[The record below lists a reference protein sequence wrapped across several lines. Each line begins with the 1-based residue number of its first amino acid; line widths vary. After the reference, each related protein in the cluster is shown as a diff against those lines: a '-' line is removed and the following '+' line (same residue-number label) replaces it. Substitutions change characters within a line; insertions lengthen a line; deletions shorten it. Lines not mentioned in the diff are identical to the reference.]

1 MIYVYNRNVESFS
14 VMDNNYPIYRGAS
27 ILGNPYTHLPVKDT
41 KAMFQCK
48 TREEAIEKYDK
59 YFDLMYGRNVEF
71 TKVVDEMYEKYKN
84 GEDLFLEC
92 YCKKYSC
99 FEFHD
104 DETICHGDVIKK
116 KLQNML
122 IKEKYNGYKK
132 NSKRI
137 Y

>member
-1 MIYVYNRNVESFS
+1 MIYVYNRNVEDFS
-14 VMDNNYPIYRGAS
+14 MLKNNYYIGREN
-27 ILGNPYTHLPVKDT
+27 ILSNPYTHLPVKDT

-92 YCKKYSC
+92 YCKPQP
-99 FEFHD
+99 
-104 DETICHGDVIKK
+104 CHGDIIAK
-116 KLQNML
+116 KLQEMF
-122 IKEKYNGYKK
+122 IKEKYKTYKNVRK
-132 NSKRI
+132 
-137 Y
+137 

>member
-1 MIYVYNRNVESFS
+1 MIYVYNRNVEDFS

-59 YFDLMYGRNVEF
+59 YFDIMYGNNIEF
-71 TKVVDEMYEKYKN
+71 TKIIDEMYEKYKN

-92 YCKKYSC
+92 YCKPQP
-99 FEFHD
+99 
-104 DETICHGDVIKK
+104 CHGDIIAK
-116 KLQNML
+116 KLQQRL
-122 IKEKYNGYKK
+122 IKERYKTYK
-132 NSKRI
+132 NVGK
-137 Y
+137 

>member
-1 MIYVYNRNVESFS
+1 MIYVYNRNVEDFS

-59 YFDLMYGRNVEF
+59 YFDIMYGNNIEF
-71 TKVVDEMYEKYKN
+71 TKIIDEMYEKYKN

-92 YCKKYSC
+92 YCKPQP
-99 FEFHD
+99 
-104 DETICHGDVIKK
+104 CHGDIIAK
-116 KLQNML
+116 KLQQRL
-122 IKEKYNGYKK
+122 IKEKYKTYK
-132 NSKRI
+132 NVGE
-137 Y
+137 